1 MKHLLSIF
9 LPICLLVGSL
19 FGQERAN
26 TAILDTETNAGESV
40 ITTTNGVS
48 SPSTEITNQ
57 TDGQKQNTSHSTNKV
72 SSLEGKEE
80 ETYHHMLGVHYGGA
94 SGAGLCYKYYFS
106 GPFAL
111 QFSFV
116 PFYMSGENNSAVG
129 FLIGGVFWQWFLH
142 DFSHP
147 LTSLEG
153 RFFVWSG
160 MKAGVYFGTP
170 VSYYTYYETTTDY
183 EFAGGGG
190 IGFETYGIK
199 NIVFTAAV
207 GYFFQFTSQARFV
220 NSYFPLTF
228 EWTLGYRF

>member
-1 MKHLLSIF
+1 MRGFSF
-9 LPICLLVGSL
+9 LFLGMFLFSGSL
-19 FGQERAN
+19 FGQG
-26 TAILDTETNAGESV
+26 TVKTTVLDTQTNTMEEN
-40 ITTTNGVS
+40 ITTTN
-48 SPSTEITNQ
+48 
-57 TDGQKQNTSHSTNKV
+57 V
-72 SSLEGKEE
+72 SSLPTNESITLEFQE
-80 ETYHHMLGVHYGGA
+80 TNTHPSPRSISNSLPSPQETYHHMLGAHYGGA

-129 FLIGGVFWQWFLH
+129 FLIGGVFGQWFLH

-190 IGFETYGIK
+190 IGFETYSIK
-199 NIVFTAAV
+199 NIVFTSAV